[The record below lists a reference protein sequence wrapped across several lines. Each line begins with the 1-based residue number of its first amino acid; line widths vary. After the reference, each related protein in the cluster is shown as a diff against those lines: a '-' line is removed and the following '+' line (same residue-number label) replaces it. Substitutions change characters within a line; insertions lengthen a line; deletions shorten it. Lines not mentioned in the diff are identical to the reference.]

1 MKKIIRI
8 ILGIVAVVAAFFI
21 FRSTYNEYNINIKDD
36 TLDYELKYKGLKNS
50 RDFVVDARNN
60 YYIAYKDRIQLINGN
75 GSSFD
80 LFRDK
85 SLNINSLEYK
95 EDKLYYSSGNKVYYY
110 DLKKKEH
117 KLLVDNLPN
126 LGDYK
131 ESKIRIKDDEL
142 FISIGAATN
151 SGIVGSDN
159 KWLSVNPYHHDIS
172 PKDVTVRGLNF
183 GSEKT
188 GAFVPYK
195 TKNTAGQ
202 IIPGHMPGNASIVQ
216 YNITTG
222 YLETF
227 AWGIR
232 NVNSMSFNSE
242 GRLIASVGGMEERGL
257 RPISGDVDYIYEIK
271 GGLWYGWPE
280 YSGGDPVTSPRF
292 RGENNKK
299 ASFILENHPTTN
311 PPAPIYQHK
320 HLNALKGIEID
331 TKGVLGDKDCI
342 YFYDDRDNIIY
353 ALKKSGSS
361 NEKVLLNKGMKIAN
375 LKIYKDSLIVLDN
388 ENGVIYSIHKQ
399 IKNPKKSIDKSS
411 LYYLMLLTIS
421 IAAVLVWKFNYDT
434 KKK

>member
-1 MKKIIRI
+1 MKKIIKI
-8 ILGIVAVVAAFFI
+8 ILGAAAAIAVFFI
-21 FRSTYNEYNINIKDD
+21 FKGTYSEYKINIKDD
-36 TLDYELKYKGLKNS
+36 DLGYEIKYKGLKNS
-50 RDFVVDARNN
+50 RDFVVDAGNN
-60 YYIAYKDRIQLINGN
+60 YYIAYKDRIQLINN
-75 GSSFD
+75 DGSSFD
-80 LFRDK
+80 LFKDK
-85 SLNINSLEYK
+85 SLNINSVEYQD
-95 EDKLYYSSGNKVYYY
+95 DKLYYSSDNKVYYY
-110 DLKKKEH
+110 DLRKKEH

-131 ESKIRIKDDEL
+131 EIKLKLKNDEL

-151 SGIVGSDN
+151 SGIVGNDN
-159 KWLSVNPYHHDIS
+159 KWLSTNPYHHDIS
-172 PKDVTVRGLNF
+172 PKDVTVKGLNF

-202 IIPGHMPGNASIVQ
+202 IIPGHMPGNASIVR

-242 GRLIASVGGMEERGL
+242 GRLVASVGGMEDRGL

-299 ASFILENHPTTN
+299 VNFILENHPTTN

-320 HLNALKGIEID
+320 HLNSLKSID
-331 TKGVLGDKDCI
+331 IDSKGVLGDKDCI
-342 YFYDDRDNIIY
+342 YFYDETDNIMY
-353 ALKKSGSS
+353 ALKKSGSY
-361 NEKVLLNKGMKIAN
+361 NEKVLLSKGMKVTN
-375 LKIYKDSLIVLDN
+375 LKIYKDNLIVLDN
-388 ENGVIYSIHKQ
+388 ESGVIYSIHKQ
-399 IKNPKKSIDKSS
+399 IKNSDKPTDKAA
-411 LYYLMLLTIS
+411 LYYLMLLIIS